1 MKNTDKLLRAFID
14 AMGYE
19 VEEGDVTA
27 GNLIDNRKSSAVYS
41 TKEIK
46 QLYPN
51 KHVCTESFGGNWIVS
66 EPVTDYKVTKSG
78 KDNRLMNDTSKTLN
92 NRLEVSVKA
101 NKDLM
106 DKNRRLQQLLVLH
119 LKGGGLNYSQ
129 IAKELSVT
137 PTVVKNYFRKVDR
150 VLQREMHN
158 ENI

>member
-1 MKNTDKLLRAFID
+1 MNNTDKLLRAFID

-19 VEEGDVTA
+19 VEDINEDVFI
-27 GNLIDNRKSSAVYS
+27 GCYS
-41 TKEIK
+41 GVN
-46 QLYPN
+46 QYQN
-51 KHVCTESFGGNWIVS
+51 KT
-66 EPVTDYKVTKSG
+66 TDYKVTKSG
-78 KDNRLMNDTSKTLN
+78 KDNRLMNDASKTLN